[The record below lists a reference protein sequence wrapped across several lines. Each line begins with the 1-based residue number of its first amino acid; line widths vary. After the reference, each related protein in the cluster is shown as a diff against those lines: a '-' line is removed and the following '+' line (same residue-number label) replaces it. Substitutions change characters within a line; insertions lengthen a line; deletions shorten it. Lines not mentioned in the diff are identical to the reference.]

1 MGCALSH
8 LRVWNTLLQCQE
20 EGEGGA
26 EWVLVLED
34 DVELRDG
41 FAAALRQRLQAL
53 RDRGLE
59 WDFICVGSRQA
70 LDEFVDFDSGVSA
83 VGVGVCVPPPGS
95 LALVRA
101 EACAGSR
108 ARCLCAPGPPA

>member
-1 MGCALSH
+1 MRAQPPAGLEHVAA
-8 LRVWNTLLQCQE
+8 VPE

-34 DVELRDG
+34 DVELREG
-41 FAAALRQRLQAL
+41 FAATLRQRLQSL